1 MVDPAKTVIV
11 SKLWADVHQSEVKTL
26 NQLRTMGRLRNLRFA
41 EIAAD
46 LMVPGK
52 STIAYSVVYENDLCL
67 AIDRKAVVD
76 KLKKL
81 KTFFKNHYL
90 ILISQTNSNR
100 IFEFSEMIQDEIIIP
115 ILFFTNFWDACSI
128 GLKMMAESFTE
139 EKGKHREKA
148 RKMLKRSLTSA
159 QKVQDI
165 ISLVDGAT
173 DEPGGPEMLQKVFG
187 SLANLSMA
195 SAQDIRKHSPLSD
208 AAAIRIEA
216 YFRKINE

>member
-115 ILFFTNFWDACSI
+115 ILFFTVYALSRPEKC
-128 GLKMMAESFTE
+128 LKLSNLPELLGCVLHWPE
-139 EKGKHREKA
+139 DDGGVLHRREGK
-148 RKMLKRSLTSA
+148 
-159 QKVQDI
+159 
-165 ISLVDGAT
+165 
-173 DEPGGPEMLQKVFG
+173 
-187 SLANLSMA
+187 A
-195 SAQDIRKHSPLSD
+195 S
-208 AAAIRIEA
+208 
-216 YFRKINE
+216 

>member
-1 MVDPAKTVIV
+1 MTAFAITQIRWPLNSTGGEMVDPAKTVIV

-148 RKMLKRSLTSA
+148 RKMLPTPNFHICRLKRSLTSA

-173 DEPGGPEMLQKVFG
+173 DEPGGP
-187 SLANLSMA
+187 
-195 SAQDIRKHSPLSD
+195 
-208 AAAIRIEA
+208 
-216 YFRKINE
+216 